1 MTSKSSISY
10 VTENMKWMSDQI
22 TGNTKDLVAR
32 FYELA
37 DSKQSDAGQLMA
49 TEVFSEDATLSTPGG
64 TFKGFS
70 EISKCRDHAWGTV
83 TSRKHTISKVFPGHG
98 DKEEL
103 ALFGTVRMTFA
114 KGESQDSE
122 FVALVKLGSSES
134 SATQPR
140 ISSMEVYAITSPSS
154 A

>member
-1 MTSKSSISY
+1 MSY
-10 VTENMKWMSDQI
+10 VTENTKWMSDQI

-49 TEVFSEDATLSTPGG
+49 TEVFSEDAVLFTPGG
-64 TFKGFS
+64 TYKGFT
-70 EISKCRDHAWGTV
+70 EISKCRDNAWATV
-83 TSRKHTISKVFPGHG
+83 TSRKHTLSKVFSGHG
-98 DKEEL
+98 DKDTEEL
-103 ALFGTVRMTFA
+103 VLFGSVRMTLS
-114 KGESQDSE
+114 KGESHDSA
-122 FVALVKLGSSES
+122 FVAHIKLKS
-134 SATQPR
+134 SAFSAIQPR

>member
-1 MTSKSSISY
+1 MASKSTISY
-10 VTENMKWMSDQI
+10 VTEDTKWMSDQI
-22 TGNTKDLVAR
+22 TGNNKDLIAR

-49 TEVFSEDATLSTPGG
+49 TEVFSEDAALSTPGG
-64 TFKGFS
+64 TFKGFK
-70 EISKCRDHAWGTV
+70 EISKCRDHAWDTV
-83 TSRKHTISKVFPGHG
+83 TSRRHTLSKVFAGHG

-103 ALFGTVRMTFA
+103 AVFGTVRMTFA
-114 KGESQDSE
+114 KRQSQDSE
-122 FVALVKLGSSES
+122 FVAHVKLESSGS